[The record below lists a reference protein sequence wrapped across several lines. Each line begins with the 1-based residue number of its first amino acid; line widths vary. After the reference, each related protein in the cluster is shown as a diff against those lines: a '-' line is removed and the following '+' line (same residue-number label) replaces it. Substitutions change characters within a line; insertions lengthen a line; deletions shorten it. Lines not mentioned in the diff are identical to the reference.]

1 MPKQKTK
8 KAARR
13 RMKITG
19 TGKIMAFKPGKRHLN
34 YHKSGSEIGDK
45 GVAFVISDADTTR
58 IRKMF
63 PYGER

>member
-34 YHKSGSEIGDK
+34 VTKSGAKIAGM
-45 GVAFVISDADTTR
+45 GVAFELSKSDTKR
-58 IRKMF
+58 VKIMF
-63 PYGER
+63 PVGER

>member
-19 TGKIMAFKPGKRHLN
+19 TGKVMAYKPGKRHLS
-34 YHKSGSEIGDK
+34 YHKSGNEIRGK
-45 GVAFVISDADTTR
+45 GVAFVISDADTPR
-58 IRKMF
+58 VKAML

>member
-19 TGKIMAFKPGKRHLN
+19 TGKIMAYKPGKRHLN
-34 YHKSGSEIGDK
+34 VTKSGSRIGGM
-45 GVAFVISDADTTR
+45 GVAFVISKADTKR
-58 IRKMF
+58 IKLMF
-63 PYGER
+63 PVGER